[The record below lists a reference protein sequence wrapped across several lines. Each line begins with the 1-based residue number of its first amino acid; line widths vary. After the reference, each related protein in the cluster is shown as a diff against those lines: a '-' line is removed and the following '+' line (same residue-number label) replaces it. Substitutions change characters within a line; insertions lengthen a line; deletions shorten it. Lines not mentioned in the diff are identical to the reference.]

1 MVKANSA
8 EIGLARAQ
16 QIYEH
21 RSQRARQLKKEGKKI
36 IGYFCAYPPVEML
49 TAADLVPYRM
59 LGDPRKAIARAD
71 AYVESITCSFVRSCF
86 DVALHGGYDFLD
98 GLVSCRACDN
108 IWKMSS
114 IWQYNFKLPFSHYI
128 VLPHTTSEASMKF
141 LRKELGM
148 FQSHL
153 EEFTGKK
160 IAEPRLV
167 EAVEL
172 HNKNRA
178 LMRQVYEMR
187 KVDPPLLSAVDMNKI
202 LVAALSIPVAE
213 SNQLLQE
220 VIQDLQ
226 NQNGG
231 PVQKPARLMVVAPEI
246 DDSPLFE
253 LIENSGAN
261 VVIDDVCI
269 GTRIYW
275 HDVETNGDPLY
286 NLTTRYLGKVMCP
299 RTCSS
304 RIESREDDLDN
315 RFGHI
320 LAFARDYDVNG
331 VILYVLRYCDNYG
344 FDAPDMRDYFEMA
357 GLPVLHIE
365 DEYLISTSKLQT
377 RIEAFI
383 EMIS

>member
-1 MVKANSA
+1 MVKADSE

-16 QIYEH
+16 QIYED

-49 TAADLVPYRM
+49 AAADLVPYRL
-59 LGDPRKAIARAD
+59 LGDPRKSIARAD

-141 LRKELGM
+141 LRKELSM
-148 FQSHL
+148 FKKHL
-153 EEFTGKK
+153 EEFTGKS
-160 IAEPRLV
+160 ITEPRLF
-167 EAVEL
+167 EAIEL
-172 HNKNRA
+172 HNMNRA
-178 LMRQVYEMR
+178 LMRQVYETR
-187 KVDPPLLSAVDMNKI
+187 KADPPLISAADMNKI
-202 LVAALSIPVAE
+202 LVAALSIPVVE
-213 SNQLLQE
+213 SNQLLHE
-220 VIQDLQ
+220 VIQDLK
-226 NQNGG
+226 NHDSS
-231 PVQKPARLMVVAPEI
+231 PAQKPARLMVVAPEI

-275 HDVETNGDPLY
+275 HDVETNGDPLD
-286 NLTTRYLGKVMCP
+286 NLSTRYLGKVMCP
-299 RTCSS
+299 RTCST
-304 RIESREDDLDN
+304 RIESREEELDN

-320 LAFARDYDVNG
+320 LVLAREYNVNG
-331 VILYVLRYCDNYG
+331 VVLYILRYCDNFG
-344 FDAPDMRDYFEMA
+344 FDAPDMTDYLERA

-365 DEYLISTSKLQT
+365 DEYLVSTSKLQT
-377 RIEAFI
+377 RIEAFV
-383 EMIS
+383 